1 MAATTVNEKPQKISL
16 KRIHYALMTNDQTE
30 TFGDVKTLT
39 MPISLTLT
47 PNFSEAHLDAGD
59 RVVDQE
65 AQLDSITIAGETAD
79 LPTEV
84 LVDWYGHKLSAEGGI
99 ITNSNDTPNSIA
111 IGFESGSKLVW
122 FYKAKLKP
130 GEESN
135 ATRKKGETN
144 YKTYPF
150 AGEALPLIDGTLKH
164 TVDTRDAGVDATPET
179 FFASVTRPSI
189 TNVTPEP

>member
-16 KRIHYALMTNDQTE
+16 KRLHYALLTNESTE
-30 TFGDVKTLT
+30 TWGDVKTLT

-47 PNFSEAHLDAGD
+47 PNFSEASLDAGD

-65 AQLDSITIAGETAD
+65 SQMDSITIAGETAD

-84 LVDWYGHKLSAEGGI
+84 LVDWYGHKKSADGGI
-99 ITNSNDTPNSIA
+99 ITNANDTPNAIA
-111 IGFESGSKLVW
+111 VGFESGSKLVW
-122 FYKAKLKP
+122 LLKAKLKP

-135 ATRKKGETN
+135 ATRKKGETS

-150 AGEALPLIDGTLKH
+150 SGEALPLIDGIIKH
-164 TVDTRDAGVDATPET
+164 TVDTRDSGVTATAET
-179 FFASVTRPSI
+179 FFASVKKPTDAVPA
-189 TNVTPEP
+189 P

>member
-16 KRIHYALMTNDQTE
+16 KRLHYALMTDQTTE
-30 TFGDVKTLT
+30 TWGAVKTLT

-84 LVDWYGHKLSAEGGI
+84 LIDWYGHKKSADGGI
-99 ITNSNDTPNSIA
+99 ITNANDSPNAIA

-122 FYKAKLKP
+122 LLKAKLKP

-150 AGEALPLIDGTLKH
+150 SGEALPLIDGNIKH
-164 TVDTRDAGVDATPET
+164 TVDTRDDGVTVTADT
-179 FFASVTRPSI
+179 FFATVKKPTVAVPA
-189 TNVTPEP
+189 P